1 MMVKS
6 GRNHN
11 PSIFERESCPM
22 LNRTGPHTRTMTGNL
37 LVIERLLWIRD
48 NDFEIKSKIPA
59 DVYQNV
65 EDRFRRAFEVT
76 EETLL
81 FADSNIDLPPYPHG
95 LAGFAEWLAVI
106 RAEHL
111 EILSEPARTVIEVTS
126 STAMGIIR
134 AESN

>member
-1 MMVKS
+1 
-6 GRNHN
+6 
-11 PSIFERESCPM
+11 M

-81 FADSNIDLPPYPHG
+81 SADSNIDLPPCPHG